1 MSQAAEILG
10 EYQQTVDP
18 DEVDLD
24 LALKVIEHIHASE
37 ESATADGSAGA
48 ILVFLPGWDEIAK
61 LRDMLREHRTLG
73 RKGEAHIYPLHSM
86 VAPSEQ
92 RRVFSR
98 PPQGVRKVVL
108 ATNIAETAVTIDDVV
123 YVVDSG
129 RLKEKSFDPYTGVS
143 TLQTTWV
150 SKAGAQQR
158 RGRAGRCQPGKV
170 FRLFSKARHEAMADF
185 QLPELK
191 RSPLEELC
199 LQVKLLEGVPGLMGA
214 HTCLF
219 LQHSAI
225 AFA

>member
-1 MSQAAEILG
+1 MLQAAEELG
-10 EYQQTVDP
+10 EYQQSVDP

-24 LALKVIEHIHASE
+24 LAWKVIEYIHSTE
-37 ESATADGSAGA
+37 EVAAADGSAGA
-48 ILVFLPGWDEIAK
+48 ILVFLPGWDEISK
-61 LRDMLREHRTLG
+61 LRDMLREHPTLG
-73 RKGEAHIYPLHSM
+73 KQQEALIYPLHSM
-86 VAPSEQ
+86 VAPAEQ
-92 RRVFSR
+92 RKVFQR
-98 PPQGVRKVVL
+98 PPQGVRKIVL

-170 FRLFSKARHEAMADF
+170 FRLFSKARHEAMPDF

-199 LQVKLLEGVPGLMGA
+199 LQVKLLEGVPGLMGTSNA
-214 HTCLF
+214 NVLLLERHKF
-219 LQHSAI
+219 G
-225 AFA
+225 